1 MGLRSLFFLLAQ
13 LLRKLRY
20 LHYGL
25 AAVLAFAALK
35 MLAAHWYEISPMLS
49 LGVVVVMLGITV
61 AVSLLVKGKP
71 TESRV
76 A

>member
-1 MGLRSLFFLLAQ
+1 
-13 LLRKLRY
+13 
-20 LHYGL
+20 
-25 AAVLAFAALK
+25 
-35 MLAAHWYEISPMLS
+35 MLS